1 MNIDWIDF
9 LKSNNA
15 TFIKNS
21 VINFSESQPLTDNSI
36 TAIAHLAIIKVLGK
50 DATQFLQGQLTC
62 NVDELSE
69 SKSFFTA
76 FCNAKGRT
84 ISTLLIIKTA
94 DAFLLILPKALAE
107 KVIAKLQMYIL
118 RSDVQLHDST
128 NELCLIG
135 ISSTHS
141 DLLPSSPNTDF
152 DVTNSKEIIVKFPS
166 KNFRY
171 LIISSMPQISI
182 LWNQLRQN
190 HNLSIN
196 NSDSWIYQDISAGIP
211 WLSEATSEQYI
222 PQMLNIDKLGGISF
236 TKGCY
241 TGQEIIARTH
251 YLGKAKRELFL
262 AECNITA
269 MLNVDTQIF
278 SAESEQSIG
287 KVLSIQANEQKYRLL
302 IVISTTAAE
311 LKNLVLNNSNQE
323 KIYII
328 DFQ

>member
-1 MNIDWIDF
+1 MNIDWITF

-15 TFIKNS
+15 NFTENS
-21 VINFSESQPLTDNSI
+21 TINFSENQQSTVNSI
-36 TAIAHLAIIKVLGK
+36 TAIAHLGIIKVTGK
-50 DATQFLQGQLTC
+50 DTDQFLQGQLTC
-62 NVDELSE
+62 DVNELSQ

-94 DAFLLILPKALAE
+94 DEFLLILPEELVE
-107 KVIAKLQMYIL
+107 KVINKLQMYIL
-118 RSDVQLHDST
+118 RSDVQLHNSSH
-128 NELCLIG
+128 ELCLIG
-135 ISSTHS
+135 ISTPNSG
-141 DLLPSSPNTDF
+141 LFPSSLNTNF
-152 DVTNSKEIIVKFPS
+152 DVSNNTEIIIKFPS
-166 KNFRY
+166 NNYRY
-171 LIISSMPQISI
+171 LIISSMPQTST
-182 LWNQLRQN
+182 LWNQFTQN
-190 HNLSIN
+190 HNLFIS

-211 WLSEATSEQYI
+211 WLSEATSEEYI
-222 PQMLNIDKLGGISF
+222 PQMLNINKLGGVSF

-262 AECNITA
+262 AECDITA

-278 SAESEQSIG
+278 SGENVQSIG
-287 KVLSIQANEQKYRLL
+287 KVLSLQSNEQKYRLL

-328 DFQ
+328 DFN